1 MFDNKNSMEEK
12 ITEKITENKAKRAA
26 TKEVTKMITE
36 MLHASNMPES
46 SKNCLRIINA
56 SQELEELIHDT
67 ATEATLKSDNLNVE
81 NTKKYLVMLI
91 ACHNQIKAFLE
102 SNPLIMNAEGEK
114 READEQ

>member
-12 ITEKITENKAKRAA
+12 TTENKAKRAA
-26 TKEVTKMITE
+26 TKEVAKMITE
-36 MLHASNMPES
+36 MLLASDMPES

-56 SQELEELIHDT
+56 SQELEEFIHDT
-67 ATEATLKSDNLNVE
+67 ATEAILKSDNLNVE

-102 SNPLIMNAEGEK
+102 SNPLVMTTEGEK
-114 READEQ
+114 READ